1 MGDPKSQLRSGRFAN
16 VKRNDRA
23 TGHRVAQNVIGV
35 GFHFRVLGLALAAM
49 VVGMVLLS
57 GTVVTRA
64 MHLGFCFCMNH
75 SGMQL
80 RVRITGHPKQDAGQ
94 DKCRRHKHAD
104 DVSRQLHEVYLT
116 QFLECAK
123 ETSRHCFADSRLLA
137 DRPWIQND
145 GRVGFHF
152 LIRKS

>member
-1 MGDPKSQLRSGRFAN
+1 MSNFRHTGAGIKVRSDVFWWFVGAFRCRTDKRLARIGPMGDPKSQLRSGRFAN

-116 QFLECAK
+116 QFL
-123 ETSRHCFADSRLLA
+123 
-137 DRPWIQND
+137 
-145 GRVGFHF
+145 
-152 LIRKS
+152 